1 MKKPSEKEQLRT
13 VIVNLQN
20 LLWLA
25 AHLNGGSIKITRAQ
39 YKAIDLSAARLD
51 VLPLGEGAEPGY
63 EIRAAFN
70 LQS

>member
-1 MKKPSEKEQLRT
+1 MKKKEKDELRT
-13 VIVNLQN
+13 AIANLQT

-39 YKAIDLSAARLD
+39 YKAIDLNVARLD
-51 VLPLGEGAEPGY
+51 VLPLGDGDEPGY
-63 EIRAAFN
+63 EVRAAFN